1 MLNKREIMRRAS
13 QIALLAMDVDG
24 VLTPGEI
31 IIMES
36 GEEVKIWNVKDR
48 LGFYL
53 AHLTGLKLAWITAR
67 SCRQVEER
75 AKELELEGLYM
86 DHKNKLAAFQDL
98 MNRYNLREHQ
108 IAYIGDD
115 LVDIPVLKKVGLGI
129 CPSDAVKEVKRT
141 VHFVTRTSGGAGCLR
156 EVVELILQSQ
166 GKWSNILRK
175 YYQYTG

>member
-1 MLNKREIMRRAS
+1 MLNKREIKRRAS

-53 AHLTGLKLAWITAR
+53 ARLAGLKLAWISAR
-67 SCRQVEER
+67 SCRQVEEM
-75 AKELELEGLYM
+75 AKELKLEGLYM

-98 MNRYNLREHQ
+98 MNRYNLGEHQ

-115 LVDIPVLKKVGLGI
+115 LVDIPVLKSAGLSI
-129 CPSDAVKEVKRT
+129 CPSDAVEEVKRI
-141 VHFVTRTSGGAGCLR
+141 VHFVIKTSGGTGCLR

-166 GKWSNILRK
+166 GKWSDILKK
-175 YYQYTG
+175 YYQYAG